1 MSHDL
6 RWPRQRPVNGE
17 NAGESPEGFA
27 RRVALDL
34 PEGLCPKVVGGSG
47 RTVSDICGRPESP
60 DRGPATRGGALVLA
74 LRDSQLHGDVARHR
88 HVHGHTWS
96 MARKVSIADARNHLT
111 VLIHDVERGK
121 KVELTRR
128 GKRVAVLVSCDEYDR
143 LRATRPSLD
152 QALQAWRARL
162 PADFEGFSDDD
173 VRSWRDPSPGREVR
187 FG

>member
-1 MSHDL
+1 
-6 RWPRQRPVNGE
+6 
-17 NAGESPEGFA
+17 
-27 RRVALDL
+27 
-34 PEGLCPKVVGGSG
+34 
-47 RTVSDICGRPESP
+47 
-60 DRGPATRGGALVLA
+60 
-74 LRDSQLHGDVARHR
+74 
-88 HVHGHTWS
+88 
-96 MARKVSIADARNHLT
+96 MARKVSIAEARNHLT

-152 QALQAWRARL
+152 QALHAWRARL
-162 PADFEGFSDDD
+162 PADFEGFSDDE